1 MQVATYLHRGFHDFY
16 RRSRLPD
23 SKELVGAFDVAIA
36 QTRKC
41 LEAGMTTSNGES
53 ARRHLEVLQQELE
66 REREHAVEAGAVDRE
81 WLQKTVRA
89 LVEWVP
95 ETELTL
101 IAALGIIAR
110 VPRSTS

>member
-1 MQVATYLHRGFHDFY
+1 VPESSGLAA
-16 RRSRLPD
+16 
-23 SKELVGAFDVAIA
+23 AFDAAIA

-41 LEAGMTTSNGES
+41 LDTGMTTIYGES
-53 ARRHLEVLQQELE
+53 ARARLEILQHELE
-66 REREHAVEAGAVDRE
+66 RERERAVEAGTVDRE

-95 ETELTL
+95 DTELTL

-110 VPRSTS
+110 APRSTS